1 MALSGREISGIFFD
15 MSQIR
20 LRFIVIALL
29 AAASVSGVEPVW
41 AHGVE
46 EILAEVRAAT
56 ARYLDIDQARKEGFF
71 QVSAMEPLHG
81 YHFMNVNAQI
91 LSTISRAWA
100 TDLDLT
106 KPPMLLYML
115 SGTAAGNLWA

>member
-29 AAASVSGVEPVW
+29 AAATVTGAEPVW

-46 EILAEVRAAT
+46 KSSPRSGQLRRAIWTLTRPVRKVFSKSAQWSRST
-56 ARYLDIDQARKEGFF
+56 AITL
-71 QVSAMEPLHG
+71 
-81 YHFMNVNAQI
+81 
-91 LSTISRAWA
+91 
-100 TDLDLT
+100 
-106 KPPMLLYML
+106 
-115 SGTAAGNLWA
+115 

>member
-29 AAASVSGVEPVW
+29 AAATVTGAEPVW

-56 ARYLDIDQARKEGFF
+56 ARYLDIDQARKGRFF
-71 QVSAMEPLHG
+71 PSQRNGAAPR
-81 YHFMNVNAQI
+81 
-91 LSTISRAWA
+91 LS
-100 TDLDLT
+100 
-106 KPPMLLYML
+106 LYER
-115 SGTAAGNLWA
+115 